1 MSNNI
6 FENIDKQVFEEAVKT
21 LKNNEVI
28 LMKFT
33 AEWCGPCKTIKPLCD
48 SIVSK
53 FTDNMYYIENDID
66 EALDLYVFFKKQKI
80 VNGIPA
86 LYLYYGNENR
96 KNDPK
101 WYLPDYSVSGV
112 DKNALNVLQANLNKY
127 IKL

>member
-6 FENIDKQVFEEAVKT
+6 FENIDKQQFEQAVKS

-53 FTDNMYYIENDID
+53 FTDNMYYIENDIN

-80 VNGIPA
+80 A
-86 LYLYYGNENR
+86 
-96 KNDPK
+96 NDSSIIYIMEMK
-101 WYLPDYSVSGV
+101 IEKMIQWYLPDYSVSGI
-112 DKNALNVLQANLNKY
+112 DKNALNILQSNLIN
-127 IKL
+127 I